1 MPFSSTLALLFSHK
15 ASLIHDKHTM
25 RLLNLAVVA
34 ALGAGSANCFQLAPN
49 TSSQFPLVASGPDQ
63 RGNKSFHQTA
73 AATAALA
80 ILLVSSPPAL
90 ASPTAAQISLDSVPP
105 TTISVQIGD
114 LPVVGSLLSGTYT
127 KVDSPV
133 DKPSVTIKSP
143 QDKIKAIQAAA
154 TTGHLEFDVGGKMGI
169 TTHLDVDVAAD
180 EAGVAK
186 IRVSSGLIPKLPFK
200 NAASSVTAKGK
211 ASQWSIV
218 TNLGNGESY
227 YFNTKTGET
236 QFEKPDKI

>member
-1 MPFSSTLALLFSHK
+1 MK
-15 ASLIHDKHTM
+15 
-25 RLLNLAVVA
+25 LLNLTVMI
-34 ALGAGSANCFQLAPN
+34 ALGAGSSSSFQQLAPN
-49 TSSQFPLVASGPDQ
+49 SRCCLHMGPLMMMSTGPNNQ
-63 RGNKSFHQTA
+63 GQNNNNNNKNIHQTVAASA
-73 AATAALA
+73 AATALA
-80 ILLVSSPPAL
+80 ILLSSSTPAF
-90 ASPTAAQISLDSVPP
+90 ASPAAAQIALDSVPP

-114 LPVVGSLLSGTYT
+114 LPVVGNLLSGTYT
-127 KVDSPV
+127 KVDTPV

-154 TTGHLEFDVGGKMGI
+154 TSGHLEFDVGGKMGI

-186 IRVSSGLIPKLPFK
+186 IRVASGLIPKLPFK
-200 NAASSVTAKGK
+200 NAASSLTAGTGK